1 MKKII
6 LKKEL
11 PVLIIV
17 LIPIIY
23 FIYFWKSI
31 PNMVPIQF
39 SISGEPTNWTT
50 KNLFMYF
57 VIGINISIYVLFNLI
72 PFIDPNK
79 KFDVNSKNYYKL
91 KFSML
96 LFISVLSLFS
106 LKSAVDLQFRMQN
119 SIMLLIG
126 FLFMVLGNYFQT
138 IPQNYFLGIKTP
150 WTLANEFVWKKTHD
164 LAGKLFFI
172 TGIIL
177 IVLYIANFP
186 NETLFITLIIISVFV
201 PIIYSFIIYK
211 KLERI

>member
-79 KFDVNSKNYYKL
+79 KFDVNS
-91 KFSML
+91 
-96 LFISVLSLFS
+96 
-106 LKSAVDLQFRMQN
+106 MQN

-201 PIIYSFIIYK
+201 PIIYSFIVYK

>member
-96 LFISVLSLFS
+96 LFIWIN
-106 LKSAVDLQFRMQN
+106 KRYQ
-119 SIMLLIG
+119 
-126 FLFMVLGNYFQT
+126 
-138 IPQNYFLGIKTP
+138 IK
-150 WTLANEFVWKKTHD
+150 K
-164 LAGKLFFI
+164 
-172 TGIIL
+172 
-177 IVLYIANFP
+177 YINT
-186 NETLFITLIIISVFV
+186 NIDSNHKIH
-201 PIIYSFIIYK
+201 K
-211 KLERI
+211 